1 VSIIRSLFGFRRM
14 PLLLVGLQAAWMI
27 HRALVG
33 RTPYPQACLEA
44 AMSHALI
51 RPPIKLSHVLQ
62 VESSVPADQEPGLH
76 LALSSSPSCAHNRN
90 HHRGLISPSASPLSR
105 FELHHPLRALLV
117 QDPMT
122 TLFAPNGIP
131 PRQTDLAVAF
141 AAEILCQWTAAALT
155 GGCS

>member
-1 VSIIRSLFGFRRM
+1 M
-14 PLLLVGLQAAWMI
+14 LLMLVGLQAPWMM

-33 RTPYPQACLEA
+33 RTPYSQACSEA
-44 AMSHALI
+44 AMCHALV
-51 RPPIKLSHVLQ
+51 RQPIQLSRVLQ
-62 VESSVPADQEPGLH
+62 FESSVPAVQEPGLH
-76 LALSSSPSCAHNRN
+76 LALSSSPSCAHSRN

-141 AAEILCQWTAAALT
+141 AAEILCQWIAAALA